1 MLGGTHTS
9 HLSTDLRGKNTWRL
23 FVSSSVVSLEL
34 NFTKSVLGFEKCI
47 RCEGSSWGR
56 QQKKERKNLRKER
69 EGKQVNFLIML
80 LNYVTWDTPRGET
93 LTPTHQMRG
102 YQLRVERTK
111 SVSLK
116 IPPSSPSS
124 AFQRQHLFCI
134 CTPVSHPSWSW
145 TFLVESPEGTFLLL
159 AS

>member
-23 FVSSSVVSLEL
+23 FVSSSSVVSLEL

-47 RCEGSSWGR
+47 RCEGGS
-56 QQKKERKNLRKER
+56 KKRKNPRKER
-69 EGKQVNFLIML
+69 GKQVNFLIML

-116 IPPSSPSS
+116 IPSPLPSNVNIYSASVRQPATPRGPGPS
-124 AFQRQHLFCI
+124 
-134 CTPVSHPSWSW
+134 
-145 TFLVESPEGTFLLL
+145 
-159 AS
+159 